1 MKGEQKSQAKSGS
14 VKGKEKLGLSTT
26 ASLDRTEKR
35 LQETRVQ
42 TLPNHATTISSGKF
56 FSPRNSSTDPATNSI
71 LKLGGNVK
79 SRCAAKLCR
88 CNRITGSPFSR
99 PAESK
104 TALDERNIN
113 EGKTRRRNPRIDRAH
128 VIRRGED
135 ATRQLRSG
143 LVRGRE
149 HVRNISSGDFDILR
163 KIRYESAILPLH
175 SMTRAPTWSTH
186 VRNRDVVEDIEDSFY
201 DPPPLRP
208 SIFDRRRIHQRWFRM
223 EREIRRLSRARCNF
237 CFERGCDVKR
247 KGEEEGLIS
256 RIVWIVF
263 SGNKWNV
270 RPVSV
275 SFDLSLSPTTNFS
288 FPPFVHLPLLYTFVY
303 SKALSSLL
311 PRPSAA
317 NKATPQY
324 RT

>member
-35 LQETRVQ
+35 LEETRVQ
-42 TLPNHATTISSGKF
+42 TLPNYATTISSGKF
-56 FSPRNSSTDPATNSI
+56 FSPRNSFTDPATNSI

-104 TALDERNIN
+104 AALDERNIN

-175 SMTRAPTWSTH
+175 SVTRASTY
-186 VRNRDVVEDIEDSFY
+186 VV
-201 DPPPLRP
+201 
-208 SIFDRRRIHQRWFRM
+208 H
-223 EREIRRLSRARCNF
+223 
-237 CFERGCDVKR
+237 
-247 KGEEEGLIS
+247 
-256 RIVWIVF
+256 
-263 SGNKWNV
+263 
-270 RPVSV
+270 
-275 SFDLSLSPTTNFS
+275 T
-288 FPPFVHLPLLYTFVY
+288 
-303 SKALSSLL
+303 
-311 PRPSAA
+311 
-317 NKATPQY
+317 